1 MVPPIWFHQFAIS
14 TRRRH
19 LRISSLRFCSMV
31 RLSEVSAGVKK
42 AYSRFRSASGPSI
55 SFRRLVATALQK
67 EPAPRGGVD
76 DPTLGRQSSQNSAY
90 QHAAWKGMAHGS
102 ITCHLACHHFIAGF
116 RVQYGNSGAGL
127 YRRAFSLRRKRTSPR
142 PSPRASK
149 CRAGLA
155 SHPGK
160 VTWGKVCRQYVPG
173 QQSDSLPTRPWQQGL
188 ALFRPRW
195 SVPYRL
201 KAGTRRLPR

>member
-67 EPAPRGGVD
+67 EPPLRGGVA
-76 DPTLGRQSSQNSAY
+76 DPTLRRQSAQNSAY
-90 QHAAWKGMAHGS
+90 QHAACERDGS
-102 ITCHLACHHFIAGF
+102 CFDHL
-116 RVQYGNSGAGL
+116 
-127 YRRAFSLRRKRTSPR
+127 SPCL
-142 PSPRASK
+142 SQFYCWLPRAIRQQRRGSAS
-149 CRAGLA
+149 AGVFTTAEEAFPTTEAKRKQMPGGPGGRSRA
-155 SHPGK
+155 SHIG
-160 VTWGKVCRQYVPG
+160 GG
-173 QQSDSLPTRPWQQGL
+173 LPP
-188 ALFRPRW
+188 LFFPATIRII
-195 SVPYRL
+195 
-201 KAGTRRLPR
+201 A